1 MMAHYLQNSKHDIT
15 ELCNLSFMEK
25 CFYIASMI
33 VMNEEKGKTYE
44 QLALLS
50 NPFLEKKK

>member
-1 MMAHYLQNSKHDIT
+1 MIAHYLQNSSPSLT
-15 ELCNLSFMEK
+15 ELCNLTMIEK

-33 VMNEEKGKTYE
+33 VFNKEKGKMYSE
-44 QLALLS
+44 LALLS